1 MLLKT
6 YKTTFLQELSP
17 LYDEKEIESFFYI
30 VLECFH
36 NKKRIDLA
44 LHPEMEMDALQ
55 LLRWESV
62 LSELKK
68 EKPIQYILGVTEF
81 YGLPFLVNENTLIPR
96 PETEEL
102 VEWIISDNE
111 GLRQAQSD
119 KSAKLKVLD
128 IGTGSGCIAISL
140 AKNLPNAQVYAID
153 VSEKALVIAKENAK
167 ENAVDVNFIQTDIL
181 LINDLS
187 ELATR
192 NPQLATKFDIIVS
205 NPPYVRNLEK
215 VEIKP
220 NVLAYEPHLAL
231 FVEDTDALL
240 FYRKIAELALK
251 NLSENGQLYFEIN
264 QYLGKETVEL
274 LENLGFKNIELKKD
288 IYGNDRMISCK
299 I

>member
-44 LHPEMEMDALQ
+44 LNPEMEMDALQ

-68 EKPIQYILGVTEF
+68 EKPIQYILGETEF

-102 VEWIISDNE
+102 VAWILESTKHEVQNTR
-111 GLRQAQSD
+111 LN
-119 KSAKLKVLD
+119 LLD

-140 AKNLPNAQVYAID
+140 AKNLSNAQVAAID

-167 ENAVDVNFIQTDIL
+167 VNAVDVNFIQTDIL
-181 LINDLS
+181 KVDDLD
-187 ELATR
+187 
-192 NPQLATKFDIIVS
+192 QLPTSNFQLPTHFDIIVS

-251 NLSENGQLYFEIN
+251 NLSENGKLYFEIN

-274 LENLGFKNIELKKD
+274 LESLGFKNIELKKD
-288 IYGNDRMISCK
+288 IYGNDRMLKSTR
-299 I
+299 

>member
-6 YKTTFLQELSP
+6 YKSTFLQELSP

-30 VLECFH
+30 ILECFH

-44 LHPEMEMDALQ
+44 LNPEMEMDALQ

-68 EKPIQYILGVTEF
+68 EKPIQYILGETEF
-81 YGLPFLVNENTLIPR
+81 YGLLFLVNENTLIPR

-102 VEWIISDNE
+102 VAWILESIKYE
-111 GLRQAQSD
+111 VQST
-119 KSAKLKVLD
+119 KLNLLD

-140 AKNLPNAQVYAID
+140 AKNLSNAQVAAID

-167 ENAVDVNFIQTDIL
+167 VNAVDVNFIQTDIL
-181 LINDLS
+181 KVDDLD
-187 ELATR
+187 
-192 NPQLATKFDIIVS
+192 QLPTSNFQLPTHFDIIVS

-251 NLSENGQLYFEIN
+251 NLSENGKLYFEIN

-274 LENLGFKNIELKKD
+274 LESLGFKNIELKKD
-288 IYGNDRMISCK
+288 IYGNDRMLKSTR
-299 I
+299 